1 MMGPQNINAEER
13 TIGVE
18 SRDEKPGVF
27 HEEHAEHLNKGAQA
41 IAERGNE
48 ATDRL
53 VVWNIPRRMKSLLI
67 QIIGMASHLLHSTPL
82 RKEN

>member
-53 VVWNIPRRMKSLLI
+53 VV
-67 QIIGMASHLLHSTPL
+67 
-82 RKEN
+82 